1 MKHLNQFCIILC
13 FSLAGE
19 VLNRVIPLPIPAS
32 VYGILLLFLALCLGM
47 VKLEQ
52 VKQTADFLIDLL
64 PLLFVPSVVGLLE
77 NWIQIKSA
85 VVPVLVLVLVT
96 TALTFGITG
105 RVTQW
110 ILDREGKNHG

>member
-1 MKHLNQFCIILC
+1 MKHFNQFCIILC

-32 VYGILLLFLALCLGM
+32 VYGILLLFAALCLGL
-47 VKLEQ
+47 VKVEQ

-77 NWIQIKSA
+77 NWIQIKGA
-85 VVPVLVLVLVT
+85 VVPVLVLVILT
-96 TALTFGITG
+96 TVLTFGITG

-110 ILDREGKNHG
+110 ILEREGKTDD